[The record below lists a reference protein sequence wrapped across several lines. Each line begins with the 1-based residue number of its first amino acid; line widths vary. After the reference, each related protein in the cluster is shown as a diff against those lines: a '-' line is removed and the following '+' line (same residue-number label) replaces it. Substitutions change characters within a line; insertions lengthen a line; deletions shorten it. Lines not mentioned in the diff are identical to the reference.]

1 MLFMDYFEVRFYI
14 EPFEEYI
21 YDVLAAELGELG
33 FDSFATTEETLDAYI
48 PEIQFDESKLKT
60 MLDDFPFE
68 ANIEFKYSK
77 IESKNWNEEWEK
89 HYFEPI
95 VIGND
100 CVIHSSFHQNV
111 PQAKYD
117 IVIDPKMAFGT
128 GHHET
133 TSLVIAEILKM
144 NLQDKMM
151 LDMGCGTA
159 VLAILASMRGAKNI
173 LAIDIDNWCTENS
186 TENIAINKIENI
198 EVKLGGAELL
208 SGLKFDIVLA
218 NINRNILLA
227 DMESY
232 AACLESG
239 GELYMSGFYT
249 EDIPI
254 IEAEANRNGLK
265 LTRFQEKNNWVVV
278 HTIKE

>member
-1 MLFMDYFEVRFYI
+1 MDYIEVNFII

-21 YDVLAAELGELG
+21 SDVLASELGEIG
-33 FDSFATTEETLDAYI
+33 FDSFVPNEIGLDAYI
-48 PEIQFDESKLKT
+48 SKKNFDESKIKNL
-60 MLDDFPFE
+60 LSDFPFE
-68 ANIEFKYSK
+68 ASIDYKVTQ

-100 CVIHSSFHQNV
+100 CVIHSSFHKNV
-111 PQAKYD
+111 PKANYD

-133 TSLVIAEILKM
+133 TSLVIGQLLLMDLK
-144 NLQDKMM
+144 DKTL

-159 VLAILASMRGAKNI
+159 VLAILAALRGAKGI
-173 LAIDIDNWCTENS
+173 VAIDIDTWCTENS
-186 TENIAINKIENI
+186 IENIAINQISGI
-198 EVKLGGAELL
+198 DVRLGGAELL
-208 SGLKFDIVLA
+208 DGLHFDIVLA

-227 DMESY
+227 DMEQY
-232 AACLESG
+232 ANCLSVG
-239 GELYMSGFYT
+239 GELYMSGFYK
-249 EDIPI
+249 EDIPL

-265 LTRFQEKNNWVVV
+265 LIEFNEKNNWVVV
-278 HTIKE
+278 KTVKC